1 MNLNFIKHR
10 YPQSNPNCSGG
21 DQRLKKET
29 EQLIS
34 EVGKELHALRLDVEQ
49 KGNVKLLR
57 TYQELRSMLE

>member
-1 MNLNFIKHR
+1 
-10 YPQSNPNCSGG
+10 
-21 DQRLKKET
+21 LKKET
-29 EQLIS
+29 EQLIN